1 VLPVPDVLETQGKRA
16 LSSDL
21 QQNIDK
27 LNDELG
33 VNKSFDMICRE
44 LKYGGKRFALYFVDG
59 FAKDDIMNR
68 IMEHL
73 AKLDANALTTN
84 EIKKLLETQI
94 GYLEVE
100 IIEDLE
106 AVKTAVLSGPLVFLI
121 DGENKAI
128 SVDARTYP
136 ARGPAEP
143 DLERVVRG
151 SRDGFVET
159 MIFNTALTR
168 RRVRDPGLRM
178 EYVQVG
184 KRSKTDIVVSYIEDI
199 ANPDLVKL
207 VKNKLKEIDIDGLPM
222 AEKTIEELMF
232 GRNWNPYPLVRYTER
247 PDVAAVHLLEGH
259 VLIYVDTSPS
269 VMITPTTFFHHV
281 QHAEEFRQK
290 PIIGVYVRWLRFL
303 AILYSILLS
312 PLWMAMVMDQTFMPD
327 FLTFTLPEKTL
338 AVTIVWQMVFA
349 EAGLTLL
356 RMAAVHTPT
365 PLGAALGLV
374 AALMV
379 GQVAIEIG
387 LFTNEVIFFTAIA
400 AIGTFA
406 TPSYELSL
414 ANQMIRLALIIITG
428 IYGFWGFVAGVVLW
442 LVLLTRTKSLET
454 PYFWPLLPFNW
465 PALVHVLF
473 RSPVEW
479 NSRRPKIL
487 HALDRTRK

>member
-1 VLPVPDVLETQGKRA
+1 MLDIVEASPKRA
-16 LSSDL
+16 VSADL
-21 QQNIDK
+21 QQNIAI
-27 LNDELG
+27 LNQELG
-33 VNKSFDMICRE
+33 VKKSFDMLCRE
-44 LKYGGKRFALYFVDG
+44 LEYGGKKFALYFVDG

-73 AKLDANALTTN
+73 ALLDKEMLTSDT
-84 EIKKLLETQI
+84 IKKLLETQV

-100 IIEDLE
+100 IVEDLE

-121 DGENKAI
+121 DGETKAI
-128 SVDARTYP
+128 SIDARTYP

-159 MIFNTALTR
+159 MIFNTSLTR

-184 KRSKTDIVVSYIEDI
+184 KRSKTDIVVSYIEDV
-199 ANPDLVKL
+199 ANPDLVTL
-207 VKNKLKEIDIDGLPM
+207 IKNKLQEIKIDGLPM
-222 AEKTIEELMF
+222 AEKTVEELMF
-232 GRNWNPYPLVRYTER
+232 GKNWNPYPMVRYTER

-290 PIIGVYVRWLRFL
+290 PISGVYVRWLRFL
-303 AILYSILLS
+303 AILCSILLT
-312 PLWMAMVMDQTFMPD
+312 PLWMALVMNKSFMPS
-327 FLTFTLPEKTL
+327 FFMFTIPEKSL
-338 AVTIVWQMVFA
+338 AITIFWQMMFA
-349 EAGLTLL
+349 EIGLALL
-356 RMAAVHTPT
+356 RMAAIHTPN
-365 PLGAALGLV
+365 PLGSALGLV

-387 LFTNEVIFFTAIA
+387 FFTREVILFTSIA

-414 ANQMIRLALIIITG
+414 ANQLVRLGLLVLTG
-428 IYGFWGFVAGVVLW
+428 IFGFYGFLVGVVLW
-442 LVLLTRTKSLET
+442 LVLLVRTKSLDT

-465 PALVHVLF
+465 NALVHVLF

-479 NSRRPKIL
+479 NSKRPKIL
-487 HALDRTRK
+487 HPQDDTRK

>member
-1 VLPVPDVLETQGKRA
+1 MPDPLTPQEKRP
-16 LSSDL
+16 LSTDI
-21 QQNIDK
+21 QQNVDM
-27 LNDELG
+27 LNQELG
-33 VNKSFDMICRE
+33 VEKSFDLLCRE
-44 LKYGGKRFALYFVDG
+44 LEYGGKRVALYFVDG
-59 FAKDDIMNR
+59 LAKDDIMNR

-73 AKLDANALTTN
+73 ALLSSHALHAKA
-84 EIKKLLETQI
+84 IKKLLETQI

-100 IIEDLE
+100 IVGDLE
-106 AVKTAVLSGPLVFLI
+106 GVKTAVLSGPLVFLI
-121 DGENKAI
+121 DGEAQAI
-128 SVDARTYP
+128 AVDARTYP

-168 RRVRDPGLRM
+168 RRIRDPQLRM

-184 KRSKTDIVVSYIEDI
+184 KRSKTDIVVAYLEDV
-199 ANPDLVKL
+199 ANPDLVTL
-207 VKNKLKEIDIDGLPM
+207 IRNKLHEIEIDGLPM

-303 AILYSILLS
+303 AILFSILLS
-312 PLWMAMVMDQTFMPD
+312 PFWMALVMDPAYLPNFMKW
-327 FLTFTLPEKTL
+327 TVPEKAL
-338 AVTIVWQMVFA
+338 AVSLLWQLLFA
-349 EAGLTLL
+349 ETGLALL
-356 RMAAVHTPT
+356 RMAAIHTPN

-379 GQVAIEIG
+379 GQVAIDIG
-387 LFTNEVIFFTAIA
+387 FFTSEVILFTSIA

-414 ANQMIRLALIIITG
+414 ANQLIRLLLLVITG
-428 IYGFWGFVAGVVLW
+428 IFGFWGFVIGVVLW
-442 LVLLTRTKSLET
+442 LFLLVKTKSLDT

-465 PALVHVLF
+465 NALVHVLF

-479 NSRRPKIL
+479 NTKRPKIL
-487 HALDRTRK
+487 HPSDPTRK

>member
-1 VLPVPDVLETQGKRA
+1 MPDIVETPQKRA
-16 LSSDL
+16 LNTQL
-21 QQNIDK
+21 QQNIDI
-27 LNDELG
+27 LNQELG
-33 VNKSFDMICRE
+33 VKKSFDMICRE
-44 LKYGGKRFALYFVDG
+44 LQYGGKKFALYFVDG

-73 AKLDANALTTN
+73 AQLPENALNSN

-100 IIEDLE
+100 IVEDME
-106 AVKTAVLSGPLVFLI
+106 TVKTAVLSGPLVFLI
-121 DGENKAI
+121 DGEAKAI
-128 SVDARTYP
+128 SIDARTYP

-207 VKNKLKEIDIDGLPM
+207 IKNKLQEITIDGLPM

-232 GRNWNPYPLVRYTER
+232 GKNWNPYPMVRYTER

-290 PIIGVYVRWLRFL
+290 PIIGVYVRWLRFI
-303 AILYSILLS
+303 AILFSILLS
-312 PLWMAMVMDQTFMPD
+312 PLWMGQVMNQAFMPS
-327 FLTFTLPEKTL
+327 FFEFTIPDKEL
-338 AVTIVWQMVFA
+338 AVTLFWQLLFA
-349 EAGLTLL
+349 EIGLGLL
-356 RMAAVHTPT
+356 RMAAVHTPS

-374 AALMV
+374 AALMI

-387 LFTNEVIFFTAIA
+387 FFSNEVILFTAIA
-400 AIGTFA
+400 AMGTFA

-414 ANQMIRLALIIITG
+414 ANQLVRLGLLVITG
-428 IYGFWGFVAGVVLW
+428 IFGFFGFIAGVVLW
-442 LVLLTRTKSLET
+442 LILLIRTKSLET
-454 PYFWPLLPFNW
+454 PYFWPLVPFNW
-465 PALVHVLF
+465 NALVHVLF

-479 NSRRPKIL
+479 NTKRPKIL
-487 HALDRTRK
+487 HPRDDTRK